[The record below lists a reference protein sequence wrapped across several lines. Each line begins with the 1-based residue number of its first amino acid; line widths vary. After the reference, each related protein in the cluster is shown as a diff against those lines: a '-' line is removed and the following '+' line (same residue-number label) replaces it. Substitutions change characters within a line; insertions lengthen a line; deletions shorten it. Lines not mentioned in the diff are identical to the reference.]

1 MKNLRVLISG
11 ASIAG
16 PALAYWLARRGFRP
30 TVVERFGELRPGGN
44 GVDIRGASV
53 GIAERMGILPE
64 LRRHATQI
72 DDTTFVDAG
81 DRRTANIPMTTFNA
95 GGDIEIMRGDL
106 GRVVHDATKDDVE
119 YVFGDSIIAIDDHGP
134 AVTVTFDSGE
144 VREFDLVVGADGLHS
159 AVRGLTF
166 GPDSEAMHHL
176 GLYFAI
182 ASADPQLGRDR
193 SVVLYNTPGK
203 AAGVYRSGN
212 HAGATAFFAF
222 REPAVLDFDFRDGD
236 QQKDI
241 IRDRFAGQGWHVP
254 ALVERAVADDRFY
267 FDSVSQIRMPRWSKG
282 RVTLV
287 GDAGYC
293 ATLLSGAGASLAF
306 EGAHLLAAEL
316 EAAGGDHTV
325 AFRRYEEKF
334 RPTVKQRQA
343 SVRASAAI
351 LIPRSRAGIWTRNQ
365 FTRLMGLQTAASFVY
380 RRTTSLP
387 EAG

>member
-1 MKNLRVLISG
+1 MNQRVLISG

-106 GRVVHDATKDDVE
+106 ARVVHDATKDDVE
-119 YVFGDSIIAIDDHGP
+119 YVFGDSISAIDDHGP
-134 AVTVTFDSGE
+134 AVTVTFDSGK

-166 GPDSEAMHHL
+166 GPDSEAM
-176 GLYFAI
+176 
-182 ASADPQLGRDR
+182 
-193 SVVLYNTPGK
+193 
-203 AAGVYRSGN
+203 
-212 HAGATAFFAF
+212 
-222 REPAVLDFDFRDGD
+222 
-236 QQKDI
+236 
-241 IRDRFAGQGWHVP
+241 
-254 ALVERAVADDRFY
+254 
-267 FDSVSQIRMPRWSKG
+267 
-282 RVTLV
+282 
-287 GDAGYC
+287 
-293 ATLLSGAGASLAF
+293 F

-334 RPTVKQRQA
+334 RPTVKKRQA

>member
-1 MKNLRVLISG
+1 MNQRVLISG

-53 GIAERMGILPE
+53 GIAERIGILPE

-72 DDTTFVDAG
+72 
-81 DRRTANIPMTTFNA
+81 
-95 GGDIEIMRGDL
+95 
-106 GRVVHDATKDDVE
+106 HDATKDDVE
-119 YVFGDSIIAIDDHGP
+119 YVFGDSISAIDDHGP

-166 GPDSEAMHHL
+166 GPDSEAM
-176 GLYFAI
+176 
-182 ASADPQLGRDR
+182 
-193 SVVLYNTPGK
+193 
-203 AAGVYRSGN
+203 
-212 HAGATAFFAF
+212 
-222 REPAVLDFDFRDGD
+222 
-236 QQKDI
+236 
-241 IRDRFAGQGWHVP
+241 
-254 ALVERAVADDRFY
+254 
-267 FDSVSQIRMPRWSKG
+267 
-282 RVTLV
+282 
-287 GDAGYC
+287 
-293 ATLLSGAGASLAF
+293 F

-334 RPTVKQRQA
+334 RPTVKKRQA

-387 EAG
+387 